1 MANPWKHY
9 LLTGVLTTIP
19 LMVTV
24 FVTSVFLDFLSNI
37 GRPKTL
43 LVAKLIRPYSPD
55 LAHALVEDTWIQGIF
70 AVLLTLLL
78 FLLLGWTVSKLIG
91 RRILNALERLVAQIP
106 VVTTVYGATK
116 QLIDSFS
123 TKHERLEQ
131 VVLIEFP
138 REGMKAV
145 GFVTRMMRDE
155 SNGGELAAVYVPTAP
170 NPTGGY
176 LVITPV
182 SSLTPLDWSVDQAM
196 TFVISAGATAP
207 DSIRYD
213 AILPRSGQDPECGD
227 AESSRDG

>member
-1 MANPWKHY
+1 MLNRWKRY

-24 FVTSVFLDFLSNI
+24 LVTSVFLDLLSNI

-43 LVAKLIRPYSPD
+43 LIARLVRPYSPD
-55 LAHALVEDTWIQGIF
+55 LARALVEDTWIQTIL

-78 FLLLGWTVSKLIG
+78 FILLGWTVSRLIG
-91 RRILNALERLVAQIP
+91 RRILNVLERLVAQIP

-123 TKHERLEQ
+123 AKKGGLEQ

-138 REGMKAV
+138 REGMKTI
-145 GFVTRMMRDE
+145 GFVTHTMRNE
-155 SNGGELAAVYVPTAP
+155 SGDGELAAVYVPTAP

-176 LVITPV
+176 LVIAPLNT
-182 SSLTPLDWSVDQAM
+182 LTPLDWSVDQAM
-196 TFVISAGATAP
+196 TFVISAGAIAP
-207 DSIRYD
+207 DSIHY
-213 AILPRSGQDPECGD
+213 
-227 AESSRDG
+227 